1 MCFLPSSESYRP
13 ITFQLFMHSLFEN
26 CRKCSVQLY
35 PVYPFKI
42 ETFRENVEKYF
53 NQRQDVIEKVIACK
67 VENHGQNV
75 RLEAIPKIR
84 REWINFFNDPKG
96 RYEDLQESGLWSMT
110 VEICQTVMNILR
122 EFSTPSIYSGWFFL
136 QTYCNF

>member
-1 MCFLPSSESYRP
+1 MYINLNLNVDPTEVKEVEDNKLVDDEFCTNDEYLSKLVTSER
-13 ITFQLFMHSLFEN
+13 
-26 CRKCSVQLY
+26 RKCSVQLY

-75 RLEAIPKIR
+75 RLEAIPKIIKV
-84 REWINFFNDPKG
+84 WINFFNDAKS
-96 RYEDLQESGLWSMT
+96 RYEDLPGVRT
-110 VEICQTVMNILR
+110 VVHECRDLSNCD
-122 EFSTPSIYSGWFFL
+122 EHP
-136 QTYCNF
+136 